1 MLPLKAACLACLAIS
16 LWAQSAVTPPVP
28 LPKPQFFA
36 GVVLELDQQHIKVW
50 RSLLGKTP
58 ESRTFLVNA
67 NTKMNRT
74 LVKVKARVTVRYR
87 RLPEGDV
94 ALDVQIRP
102 AARSTKAP

>member
-1 MLPLKAACLACLAIS
+1 M
-16 LWAQSAVTPPVP
+16 
-28 LPKPQFFA
+28 
-36 GVVLELDQQHIKVW
+36 DQQHIKVW

-67 NTKMNRT
+67 NTKMDKR

-87 RLPEGDV
+87 RLPEGDM

-102 AARSTKAP
+102 VARATKAP